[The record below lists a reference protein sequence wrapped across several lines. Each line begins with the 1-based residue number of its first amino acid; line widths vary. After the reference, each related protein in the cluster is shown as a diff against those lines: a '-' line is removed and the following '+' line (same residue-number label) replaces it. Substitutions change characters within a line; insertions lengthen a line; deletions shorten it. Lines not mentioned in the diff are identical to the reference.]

1 MHPSVFKGIEN
12 IFLKAYAGVYQ
23 IPLPENQELMK
34 LLVLFI
40 LFRCRKDYSR
50 IVW

>member
-34 LLVLFI
+34 LLVLF
-40 LFRCRKDYSR
+40 RCWKDYSR

>member
-23 IPLPENQELMK
+23 IPLPGK
-34 LLVLFI
+34 PGT
-40 LFRCRKDYSR
+40 YG
-50 IVW
+50 IVTFVYFV